1 MAIKSA
7 LFRLKKVPKS
17 VWVAAAV
24 LPGGLVAVSAW
35 IAIKEWWS
43 PPDFKKILKK
53 LVREMNDKS

>member
-17 VWVAAAV
+17 LWVAATI
-24 LPGGLVAVSAW
+24 LPGGLVAVGIW
-35 IAIKEWWS
+35 LAIKEWWS